1 MSPDELG
8 FLVALL
14 EIVWID
20 LVLSGDNA
28 LLIALACRALPEHQR
43 MRGIIFGSAAAIAMR
58 IFFAFVL
65 VEILGFPWIKLTGG
79 LLLVWIAISLAVEG
93 ESEGKVT
100 PKKSLWAAVGTIVL
114 ADLVMSLDNIVAVT
128 AAAKGAPALVVIGT
142 LLSVPPML
150 FGSALIANLFTRYPL
165 LIWAGS
171 ALLGFVGGE
180 LAAAEP
186 FVAHLPW
193 PAAGSFVAAHV
204 DRLTGI
210 GGAMIVVCA
219 ASLWR
224 HAKKRD
230 HEEA

>member
-1 MSPDELG
+1 MNPGEPS

-28 LLIALACRALPEHQR
+28 LLIALACRALPDDQR

-65 VEILGFPWIKLTGG
+65 VAILGLPWIKLAGG
-79 LLLVWIAISLAVEG
+79 LLLLWIAISLAVEG

-100 PKKSLWAAVGTIVL
+100 AKKSLWAAVGTIVV
-114 ADLVMSLDNIVAVT
+114 ADLLMSLDNIVAVT
-128 AAAKGAPALVVIGT
+128 AAAKGHPALVVIGT

-150 FGSALIANLFTRYPL
+150 IGSALIADLFTRYPL
-165 LIWAGS
+165 LVWAGS

-180 LAAAEP
+180 LAADDP
-186 FVAHLPW
+186 FIAHLPW

-204 DRLTGI
+204 DPLIGI
-210 GGAMIVVCA
+210 FGAAIVVCA
-219 ASLWR
+219 ALLWR
-224 HAKKRD
+224 
-230 HEEA
+230 EARKHDYKEA